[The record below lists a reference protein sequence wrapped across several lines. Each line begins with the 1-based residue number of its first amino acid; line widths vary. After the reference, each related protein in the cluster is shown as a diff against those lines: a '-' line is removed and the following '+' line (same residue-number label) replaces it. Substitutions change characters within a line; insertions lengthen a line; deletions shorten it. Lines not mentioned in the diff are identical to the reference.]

1 MEWIAPM
8 LVLIVGALTIGAI
21 FRSHF
26 VNKRLR
32 ENARAYADLQ
42 GRLIDKF
49 GNAAEVVR
57 YLESDRG
64 QHLLAGAAS
73 SRGGAHGRILDG
85 LQIGVI
91 SMLGGGGLIAARG
104 VSDAQIG
111 EVMQVLGII
120 ALMVGAGF
128 LISALASQILL
139 KKWGLLGEAQAT
151 AERDEVG

>member
-1 MEWIAPM
+1 MDMVAPM
-8 LVLIVGALTIGAI
+8 MVLIVGALTIGSI

-64 QHLLAGAAS
+64 QQLLAGS
-73 SRGGAHGRILDG
+73 SSGRGANHTRVLDG
-85 LQIGVI
+85 LQTGII
-91 SMLGGGGLIAARG
+91 SMLGGAGLIAARG
-104 VSDAQIG
+104 VSDAQVG
-111 EVMQVLGII
+111 EVMYVLGLI
-120 ALMVGAGF
+120 AFLIGVGF
-128 LISALASQILL
+128 LIAAFLSQFLL
-139 KKWGLLGEAQAT
+139 KRWGLLNDRPSDP
-151 AERDEVG
+151 ERDEVG